1 MKINMYKK
9 RIAIIILM
17 IGVVCSMLYFTQGAK
32 RTYNDEITYGLNT
45 YKEADPG
52 ILTEED
58 LKLLPGPVQ
67 KYLRYTGVVGKP
79 KIWNFRGTFDGRM
92 KTNNGWM
99 NITAEQYNF
108 FKNPTRMFYIKG
120 GMFGIPFY
128 GIHAYK
134 DQTGY
139 MLIKA
144 LGLIPVVNGR
154 GPEMNQGDCVTLFN
168 DMCLLA
174 PASLIDKRIIW
185 ETVDDLTVKAKF
197 CNGSITVSAVLYF
210 NGSGEL
216 INFESDDRY
225 LSNTGATYEKL
236 RWSTPIKE
244 YRDMDG
250 VRLASNAEAVWTMA
264 DGSLFKYAGFIIKS
278 IEYNCTD
285 LK

>member
-1 MKINMYKK
+1 MRKKIF
-9 RIAIIILM
+9 IIILL
-17 IGVVCSMLYFTQGAK
+17 IGVVCLMLYFTQGAK
-32 RTYNDEITYGLNT
+32 RTYNDEVIYGLNT
-45 YKEADPG
+45 YKEADPKV
-52 ILTEED
+52 LTEED

-67 KYLRYTGVVGKP
+67 KYMRYTGVVGKP
-79 KIWNFRGTFDGRM
+79 KVWNFRGTFDGRM
-92 KTNNGWM
+92 RSSENAGWM
-99 NITAEQYNF
+99 KISVEQYNF
-108 FKNPTRMFYIKG
+108 FTIPTRMFYING
-120 GMFGIPFY
+120 RMFGIPCY

-139 MLIKA
+139 MLIKV

-174 PASLIDKRIIW
+174 PASLIDKRITW

-210 NGSGEL
+210 NDSGEL

-250 VRLASNAEAVWTMA
+250 FRLASYAEAVWTMA
-264 DGSLFKYAGFIIKS
+264 DGSLFKYADFNIKS
-278 IEYNCTD
+278 IEYNCNE